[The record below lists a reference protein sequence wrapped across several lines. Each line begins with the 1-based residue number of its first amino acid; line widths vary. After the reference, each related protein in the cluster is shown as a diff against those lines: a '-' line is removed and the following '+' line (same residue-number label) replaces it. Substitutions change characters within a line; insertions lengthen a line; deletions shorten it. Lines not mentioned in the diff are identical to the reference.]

1 MDAQYQY
8 SYSDGDQWFEW
19 SPDSKWIL
27 SEFIGIGGWNN
38 KDIVLLNADGKG
50 EMHNLTESGYSD
62 GNAKWVLGGKAMV
75 WFSDRAGY
83 RSHGSWGAQYDAYI
97 MFFDVD
103 AYDRFRMNKEDL
115 ALLEEAE
122 KAEKAEKEKQK
133 RKERE

>member
-1 MDAQYQY
+1 
-8 SYSDGDQWFEW
+8 
-19 SPDSKWIL
+19 
-27 SEFIGIGGWNN
+27 
-38 KDIVLLNADGKG
+38 
-50 EMHNLTESGYSD
+50 
-62 GNAKWVLGGKAMV
+62 MV

-122 KAEKAEKEKQK
+122 KAEKAEKEKAEK
-133 RKERE
+133 KKKENKKDDKKKDAKEKNKKYTPKKYRKERRGETFEVRSRQSV

>member
-1 MDAQYQY
+1 
-8 SYSDGDQWFEW
+8 
-19 SPDSKWIL
+19 
-27 SEFIGIGGWNN
+27 
-38 KDIVLLNADGKG
+38 
-50 EMHNLTESGYSD
+50 
-62 GNAKWVLGGKAMV
+62 MV

-122 KAEKAEKEKQK
+122 KAEKAEKEKAEK
-133 RKERE
+133 KKKENKKDDKKKDAKEKNKKYTPKKYRKGTSKQ